1 MNVLGGGLHFWG
13 KMFHADPGYQLFYHY
28 DILHFRSCYQSKRCC
43 NIKLIKAKD
52 LLAQAT

>member
-43 NIKLIKAKD
+43 NI
-52 LLAQAT
+52 